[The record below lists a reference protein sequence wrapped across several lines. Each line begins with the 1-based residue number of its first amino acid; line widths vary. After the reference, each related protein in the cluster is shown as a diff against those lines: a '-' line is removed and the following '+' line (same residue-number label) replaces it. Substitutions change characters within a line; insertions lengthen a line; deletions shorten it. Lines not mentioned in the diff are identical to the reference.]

1 MPEIK
6 KFSKEFLLSEKGSLY
21 VFVILRQRAMIIL
34 NGVLMMFT
42 DSPKIWIYVQYSTV
56 GLSDEYGSDGTVQY
70 TVHIHLNFV
79 KMLLR

>member
-1 MPEIK
+1 
-6 KFSKEFLLSEKGSLY
+6 
-21 VFVILRQRAMIIL
+21 
-34 NGVLMMFT
+34 MFT
-42 DSPKIWIYVQYSTV
+42 DSPKVWIYVQYSTV